1 MQGKGVQIKN
11 LCYKNAYQ
19 EKTINMDS
27 RCIEKFTMKVP
38 KKKWRYS
45 GGLQI
50 RHSQL

>member
-38 KKKWRYS
+38 KKSGGTR